1 MEFID
6 QVVQVETTSSSSIVV
21 KDDIKF
27 KQGKKMI
34 SERNYEAAIEFFS
47 DLLESM

>member
-6 QVVQVETTSSSSIVV
+6 QVVQVETSSSSIVV

-34 SERNYEAAIEFFS
+34 SERNYEGTQI
-47 DLLESM
+47 L